1 VKYDIEQTIGFF
13 LSKAHQRGYALF
25 KERLSP
31 FGLTPQQFVLLA
43 FLWKRDALTQ
53 AELSDTT
60 GIDRTT
66 MGGLIDR
73 LAKDVLVQRLPHPDD
88 RRAYR
93 ICLTERGKSLEDE
106 LYPLAREVRERF
118 LARLTPDE
126 QDTLRILLEKL
137 RT

>member
-1 VKYDIEQTIGFF
+1 MDYDIEQTIGFL

-31 FGLTPQQFVLLA
+31 YRLTPQQFVLLA
-43 FLWKRDALTQ
+43 FLWKQDSLTQ
-53 AELSDTT
+53 AELSEIS

-73 LAKDVLVQRLPHPDD
+73 LAKDGLVQRLPHPDD
-88 RRAYR
+88 RRAHR
-93 ICLTERGKSLEDE
+93 VCLTDRGTAVEEE
-106 LYPLAREVRERF
+106 LSNLARQVRQRF
-118 LARLTPDE
+118 LARLTMDE
-126 QDTLRILLEKL
+126 QSLLRDLLEKL